1 MDYLLPALIFLT
13 VLILVEVGYFA
24 LKGLRISEKKE
35 VRTRLKA
42 LTVQAENK
50 ESVDIVKK
58 NILSEIPWLHSFLK
72 RFSVME
78 KITLFVDQAGSQ
90 RKPGL
95 YLLLSLALALI
106 GFLAGRP
113 FHSSYFP
120 LVPSFFIIVPFAAV
134 SAILPY
140 IYLRYKR
147 SKRFRKFEEQ
157 LPEALDLIARSL
169 KAGHAFSSG
178 LRLASEEMDPPVGYE
193 FGKTLNEINFG
204 FSTQHALGNLTN
216 RIPLDDLRFFTI
228 SVNLQRET
236 GGNLAEILENL
247 SRLIRERF
255 KFNGHVRVLASQA
268 KLSANILFALP
279 FITALVIQ
287 LLNPKYFDAL
297 LENPSGK
304 MVLAAGVCWMI
315 IGIFFIRKMIK
326 IRV

>member
-1 MDYLLPALIFLT
+1 M
-13 VLILVEVGYFA
+13 G
-24 LKGLRISEKKE
+24 
-35 VRTRLKA
+35 
-42 LTVQAENK
+42 
-50 ESVDIVKK
+50 
-58 NILSEIPWLHSFLK
+58 
-72 RFSVME
+72 

-95 YLLLSLALALI
+95 YLMLSLALALI

-120 LVPSFFIIVPFAAV
+120 LVPSFFIIIPCAAV
-134 SAILPY
+134 SAILPFM
-140 IYLRYKR
+140 YLRYKR

-157 LPEALDLIARSL
+157 FPEALDLIARSL

-178 LRLASEEMDPPVGYE
+178 LRLASEEMDAPVGDE
-193 FGKTLNEINFG
+193 FEKTLNEINFG

-247 SRLIRERF
+247 SRLLRERF

-268 KLSANILFALP
+268 KLSANILFAVP
-279 FITALVIQ
+279 FITAFAIQ
-287 LLNPKYFDAL
+287 LLNPQYFDAL

-304 MVLAAGVCWMI
+304 IVLAAGVCWMI
-315 IGIFFIRKMIK
+315 IGILFIKKMVK